1 MELTHAFRNIV
12 VKYKGST
19 QIFNEAMEVSM
30 HLDEAEIQISEC
42 DYILIMVDG
51 EHKHITDAVFMK
63 ILTDELEIY
72 GHTA

>member
-1 MELTHAFRNIV
+1 MELTHAFRSIV

-42 DYILIMVDG
+42 DYTLIMVDG
-51 EHKHITDAVFMK
+51 EERQVTPAVFMK
-63 ILTDELEIY
+63 ILVDELEIY